1 MATLTFLRR
10 LCQDVADIVA
20 GGRAEDVSQAL
31 GSLYALC
38 IEAVA
43 TVGRFLAVADEVDCG
58 FGEC

>member
-31 GSLYALC
+31 GSLHALC
-38 IEAVA
+38 VEAIA
-43 TVGRFLAVADEVDCG
+43 TVGGFLAVAD
-58 FGEC
+58 